1 MNRLVFVSFDQHPD
15 YKKHKQFALDND
27 LEFKNR
33 TSSSLEEI
41 KFCAKYKTIS
51 LPQLLVL
58 DKGKCVCRYEFWPSE
73 ELLEAVRNGD
83 FSLVGVENPC
93 YVSSLK

>member
-15 YKKHKQFALDND
+15 YKKHKKFAYEHG

-41 KFCAKYKTIS
+41 KFCAKHKTIV

-73 ELLEAVRNGD
+73 ETLEAVQNGD

-93 YVSSLK
+93 YVSSLR

>member
-15 YKKHKQFALDND
+15 YKKHKQFAKDHN

-41 KFCAKYKTIS
+41 KFCAKHKTIV
-51 LPQLLVL
+51 LPQLLVFK
-58 DKGKCVCRYEFWPSE
+58 KGKYHCRYEFWPSE
-73 ELLEAVRNGD
+73 ETLEAVRNDD
-83 FSLVGVENPC
+83 FSLLTVESPC
-93 YVSSLK
+93 YSDLSQ